1 MAGTYTI
8 TVLPAHYHGSE
19 SGNRTLGI
27 CVTGRDVTNY
37 TKSDEG
43 QGAWQAA
50 PDIFLKKNNF
60 PGFFEKKNLHK
71 SFWNFPFATSLRAAA
86 FGMFLGPSE
95 TKPKPRVGKP
105 IYMKQRRDEIKI
117 IN

>member
-8 TVLPAHYHGSE
+8 TVLPAHYNGSE

-50 PDIFLKKNNF
+50 PDIFLEKNNF
-60 PGFFEKKNLHK
+60 PGFFRKKKFAQVFLE
-71 SFWNFPFATSLRAAA
+71 FPFCDVAPRCSLWNVPWALRDQA
-86 FGMFLGPSE
+86 E
-95 TKPKPRVGKP
+95 TAGRKTYIHEAEER
-105 IYMKQRRDEIKI
+105 
-117 IN
+117 